1 MSVQL
6 AILGF
11 LREKEFYGY
20 ELKKVMERFM
30 GDWTDIKFGSI
41 YYALERL
48 AHENFVEPV
57 RREKEGSNPARMV
70 YRITDKGRAAFLV
83 MLEENL
89 TKIHKFFMPLDMG
102 LFFGWHIEREWM
114 IETLRG
120 RAEMMKATID
130 FLTNEKSF
138 MARNPHLPEIVM
150 MLEKHQVGHLQ
161 VEHDYLVELADFV
174 EKQDLYESK
183 TLGDFLDAKIEFNI
197 EGRKSLTAKE
207 KEFFARGKRKENDR

>member
-48 AHENFVEPV
+48 AQEDYVEEV
-57 RREKEGSNPARMV
+57 RREKEGSNPARTV
-70 YRITDKGRAAFLV
+70 YRITDKGRGAFLV

-102 LFFGWHIEREWM
+102 LFFGWHVERERM
-114 IETLRG
+114 IDILRG

-130 FLTNEKSF
+130 FLTNAESF
-138 MARNPHLPEIVM
+138 MHKNPHLPEIIM
-150 MLEKHQVGHLQ
+150 MLEKHQVVHLQ
-161 VEHDYLVELADFV
+161 AEYDYLIELAVLV
-174 EKQDLYESK
+174 ENHDLYESK
-183 TLGDFLDAKIEFNI
+183 TLGDFLNAEITFNT
-197 EGRKSLTAKE
+197 EGRKNLAAKE
-207 KEFFARGKRKENDR
+207 KEFLARFKRKESNR

>member
-11 LREKEFYGY
+11 LREKDFYGY

-48 AHENFVEPV
+48 AHENLVEPV
-57 RREKEGSNPARMV
+57 RREKEGSNPARTV

-102 LFFGWHIEREWM
+102 LFFGWHVDRNRMVEI
-114 IETLRG
+114 LRG
-120 RAEMMKATID
+120 RAEMMKATIQ
-130 FLTNEKSF
+130 FLTDQKSF

-150 MLEKHQVGHLQ
+150 MLEKHQVTHLQ
-161 VEHDYLVELADFV
+161 AEYEYLIELAAFV
-174 EKQDLYESK
+174 ETRDLYEGK
-183 TLGDFLDAKIEFNI
+183 TLGDFLEVDIEFNI
-197 EGRKSLTAKE
+197 EGQKELAVME
-207 KEFFARGKRKENDR
+207 KEFLARFKRKENQR